1 MSPAV
6 TLIPVDDLSP
16 LESIPCAAYLDVR
29 LYPFVTPADA
39 AVVGGSQVDENVR
52 RELIDELVLLGQER
66 ASTVKQNLISQHG
79 IEPGRLV
86 ICVNKYDRE
95 VKARPRV
102 ELVF

>member
-1 MSPAV
+1 
-6 TLIPVDDLSP
+6 
-16 LESIPCAAYLDVR
+16 
-29 LYPFVTPADA
+29 
-39 AVVGGSQVDENVR
+39 
-52 RELIDELVLLGQER
+52 VLLGQER